1 MHQLHFTSQANA
13 FLGVFL
19 DRLLKTVSR
28 DEVRIVMVLVFKK
41 KKKSIGFIEACTF
54 WSIGFISELLFKPE
68 HEMQAFEFFLE
79 SVCAAACT
87 RTRKSNGRD
96 QVTSC
101 VHNSEGQSC
110 RRRFVFCERARHDF
124 SNK

>member
-41 KKKSIGFIEACTF
+41 KKYRIYRSV
-54 WSIGFISELLFKPE
+54 
-68 HEMQAFEFFLE
+68 HVLE
-79 SVCAAACT
+79 YWIY
-87 RTRKSNGRD
+87 
-96 QVTSC
+96 
-101 VHNSEGQSC
+101 
-110 RRRFVFCERARHDF
+110 F
-124 SNK
+124 